1 MPRLGWGYIVS
12 LGTLA
17 ALTLVY
23 FVVSVVS
30 VVTGGGSLV
39 QVPALIAFGMEPR
52 AAVATNMFAIT
63 WMSASATVRFARAGE
78 VGGRFVVPLVAITAV
93 TSAIGAELTVV
104 MPARLVKA
112 IVAGS
117 MLAMLVFIAAR
128 PRFGQAP
135 AAPSRL
141 RLAAGFAA
149 VTVLGV
155 YGGLFSGGYT
165 TLLTFTCVAALG
177 MPLMR
182 TVGTTKLVN
191 LVSCAAASAIF
202 IAARLVDYRVAL
214 PASLASFVGG
224 WAGAHLAIH
233 RGERFVRVL
242 FVSAVLA
249 MAVKMLTD
257 LLR

>member
-1 MPRLGWGYIVS
+1 MPPLARSYILTS
-12 LGTLA
+12 GTLV

-23 FVVSVVS
+23 FAVSVVS

-52 AAVATNMFAIT
+52 MAVATNMFAVT
-63 WMSASATVRFARAGE
+63 WMAASATARFARAGE
-78 VGGRFVVPLVAITAV
+78 VGGRFVVPVVFITAV
-93 TSAIGAELTVV
+93 TSSLGAALTVV
-104 MPARLVKA
+104 MPERLVKSV
-112 IVAGS
+112 VAGS
-117 MLAMLVFIAAR
+117 MIVMLGFIASR
-128 PRFGQAP
+128 PRFGA
-135 AAPSRL
+135 ADVAPSRR
-141 RLAAGFAA
+141 RLAVGFAA

-165 TLLTFTCVAALG
+165 TLLTFTCVVALG

-191 LVSCAAASAIF
+191 LVSCAAASAVF
-202 IAARLVDYRVAL
+202 IYARLIDYRVAV

-224 WAGAHLAIH
+224 WAGAQLAIQ
-233 RGERFVRVL
+233 RGEKFVRTL
-242 FVSAVLA
+242 FLVTVLA
-249 MAVKMLTD
+249 MALKLVVD